1 MTSRWQFLTS
11 LIDCLLSQSSA
22 SARSLRL
29 QAEFSESCI
38 TTEGYLPMTFRI
50 ATNQKITLHLT
61 ATDKAQ
67 HQAPVE
73 NVEWSLAPMPAAM
86 VDISPAA
93 DGMSATIT
101 AKGITGYVEG
111 EVRAD
116 SRIGEDENI
125 LIGQFEIEIVA
136 PEASQLVITADEPID
151 IAAASD
157 PQPEPAPAPI
167 S

>member
-11 LIDCLLSQSSA
+11 LIDCLLSQSSV

-67 HQAPVE
+67 RPAPIE
-73 NVEWSLAPMPAAM
+73 NVTWSLMNDFEDLATINPN
-86 VDISPAA
+86 
-93 DGMSATIT
+93 GMSATIIAHGEAGT
-101 AKGITGYVEG
+101 VEG

-116 SRIGEDENI
+116 SRIGEGENI
-125 LIGQFEIEIVA
+125 LVGAFIIEIV
-136 PEASQLVITADEPID
+136 PLEASHLIITADEPID

-157 PQPEPAPAPI
+157 PQPEPEPEPEPI